1 MQSFGIG
8 PIHLPK
14 KMKRLLLALLTT
26 CLTTTALYGQDL
38 NFVRMEIASAIS
50 TRTIRMAFG
59 HRIADKWSIAVE
71 TGVNT
76 NSLIKEKDDETTTH
90 WNTLSDSDDTG
101 SRRKFRDDLTEV
113 SIYTQYWPEKVFCGP
128 VFCMGGAL
136 KDRSGPD
143 IIAGAGYTFK
153 IWKGIR
159 ADILY
164 YAYLIES
171 TKAAKFSPG
180 GIRIGISYVF

>member
-1 MQSFGIG
+1 
-8 PIHLPK
+8 
-14 KMKRLLLALLTT
+14 MKRRLIALLTT

-59 HRIADKWSIAVE
+59 HRIADKWSIALE

-180 GIRIGISYVF
+180 GFRIGISYVF